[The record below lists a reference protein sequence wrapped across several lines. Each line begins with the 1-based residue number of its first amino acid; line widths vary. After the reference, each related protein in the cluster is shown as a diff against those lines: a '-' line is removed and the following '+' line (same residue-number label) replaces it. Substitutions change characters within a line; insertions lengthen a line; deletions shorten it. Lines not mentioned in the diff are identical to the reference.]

1 MHCCTPACCDVLQ
14 PCCAC
19 ARPPVTP
26 APSLPALYASHI
38 TCTHLSS
45 AHKDAGPIT
54 MGSFVGGLGCH
65 AVAGCH
71 AVTGRKCALRHVA
84 LLVALL
90 LRVQGGVGALCHLS
104 HCGKRGQ
111 TLLQAGN
118 RVPSCCINCI
128 STFRALGCD
137 GRPVQQLRRQ
147 CQGARSHRMAVEII
161 LLACPPCPTLLAM
174 ADGVAIMREK
184 AWHSAQVDVPAS
196 PELFPATIASSLQPP
211 LHVLRHGKESSST
224 RSALSAQQLHWPLL
238 SMRRR
243 GI

>member
-1 MHCCTPACCDVLQ
+1 MFQKRVPQEAPAKRYCKQPLGSMRRLAMPVLGRGRHVGLLPEAAVYDAEFCFVLHGNFCCLSAVNGHSFSNAGTPDSDSLHCYTAACCDVLQ

-38 TCTHLSS
+38 PCTQLSS
-45 AHKDAGPIT
+45 AQKDAGPIT

-84 LLVALL
+84 LL

-111 TLLQAGN
+111 TLLQPGN
-118 RVPSCCINCI
+118 RMPSCRINCI
-128 STFRALGCD
+128 SMFRALRCD
-137 GRPVQQLRRQ
+137 GRPVPQLRRQ
-147 CQGARSHRMAVEII
+147 CQGR
-161 LLACPPCPTLLAM
+161 
-174 ADGVAIMREK
+174 
-184 AWHSAQVDVPAS
+184 
-196 PELFPATIASSLQPP
+196 
-211 LHVLRHGKESSST
+211 
-224 RSALSAQQLHWPLL
+224 ALS
-238 SMRRR
+238 
-243 GI
+243 